1 MKKSTLFFICCTAVL
16 IALGWFFDYPVRI
29 IMLVLAAISAALA
42 LISALKKEEEKQD
55 GNEKED

>member
-1 MKKSTLFFICCTAVL
+1 ML